1 MPSPPERIG
10 RYEVLGELGRGGMGC
25 VYRARDPVLERVVA
39 IKTIAVD
46 LQAEPGTRARFLREA
61 RSAARLQHPNIVTVY
76 EFGEHEGAPFIAMEL
91 LQGETLAEALRA
103 GRLADLGRR
112 VDVIEQL
119 CGGLAYAHASGV
131 IHRDVKPNNVTL
143 LAGGTVKIVD
153 FGVAWLEGSAAT
165 TRTGQLLGTPQY
177 MAPEQFLGQPID
189 HRVDQWAVGVI
200 LWEVLAGRRPFDA
213 PTVPSLIYQVVHQPL
228 PTAPGGVPPG
238 LLAVAVKA
246 LAKRPGDRHASL
258 DEMRAALAAAR
269 EDLPTARSLA
279 EVGPRPLVVS
289 RRDEGRSEPSAAGR
303 GDARHGPL
311 SHGAAA
317 DVAVRLAVATHSG
330 APGSLIPAGSFGEAR
345 RVHRVVVSPDD
356 AVLVA
361 GGLDGAIYLWDL
373 ASRMKV
379 ATLRNREHLRT
390 GHGSLTGALAF
401 SEDGA
406 WLAAGHFDGAV
417 YLWDVAAGLEL
428 DVRLHHDGAVTGL
441 AFVPGGQTL
450 ITAGA
455 DATVRFYELPALLR
469 RDARR
474 VLRRQPD
481 AATCLAL
488 GKAGRVVITGH
499 ANRALRVHDTADCR
513 LVATLHGHRTLVAAV
528 SARGSLVAS
537 GGRDGAVRLHDL
549 DTRELLGMHQEH
561 GRGVTEVLVLPGGAQ
576 VASVAGD
583 DTIVIWD
590 RRQPEAPIVLPG
602 VPGDPFVALAVSS
615 DGGVIVGASAGGRF
629 HLFSAVLQP

>member
-1 MPSPPERIG
+1 MPSQPETIG
-10 RYEVLGELGRGGMGC
+10 RYQVLGEVGRGGMGC

-39 IKTIAVD
+39 IKTMAVD

-91 LQGETLAEALRA
+91 LEGETLAEALRG

-112 VDVIEQL
+112 LDVIQQL
-119 CGGLAYAHASGV
+119 CDGLAYAHASGV
-131 IHRDVKPNNVTL
+131 IHRDVKPNNVTIL
-143 LAGGTVKIVD
+143 PSGTVKIVD

-177 MAPEQFLGQPID
+177 MAPEQFLGEPID

-228 PTAPGGVPPG
+228 PPAPADVPPG
-238 LLAVAVKA
+238 LLAVAAKA
-246 LAKRPGDRHASL
+246 LSKRPGDRYGNL
-258 DEMRAALAAAR
+258 EEMRAALAAAR
-269 EDLPTARSLA
+269 EDLPTSPSLSQLRPA
-279 EVGPRPLVVS
+279 PLVS
-289 RRDEGRSEPSAAGR
+289 PRSGGTGGSATAAGR
-303 GDARHGPL
+303 QEAR
-311 SHGAAA
+311 
-317 DVAVRLAVATHSG
+317 AVPTPSPVRPALATPSASPVEF
-330 APGSLIPAGSFGEAR
+330 LPAGSFGEAR
-345 RVHRVVVSPDD
+345 RVHKVVLSPDD
-356 AVLVA
+356 TVLAA
-361 GGLDGAIYLWDL
+361 GGLDGAIHLWDV
-373 ASRMKV
+373 ASRLRV

-406 WLAAGHFDGAV
+406 WLAAGHLDGAV

-428 DVRLHHDGAVTGL
+428 DVRLRHDGAVTGV

-499 ANRALRVHDTADCR
+499 AKGALRVHDTADCR
-513 LVATLHGHRTLVAAV
+513 LVATLHGHRAPVAAV

-537 GGRDGAVRLHDL
+537 GGRDGAVRIHDV
-549 DTRELLGMHQEH
+549 DTRELVGVHQEH
-561 GRGVTEVLVLPGGAQ
+561 ARAVTEVLILPGGLK
-576 VASVAGD
+576 VASVAGED
-583 DTIVIWD
+583 SVVLWNYRHPD
-590 RRQPEAPIVLPG
+590 APVVLPG
-602 VPGDPFVALAVSS
+602 APGEPFVALAVTS
-615 DGGVIVGASAGGRF
+615 DGRLMVGATAGGRF
-629 HLFSAVLQP
+629 HLFSAALQP

>member
-1 MPSPPERIG
+1 MPSQPERIG
-10 RYEVLGELGRGGMGC
+10 RYELLGELGRGGMGC

-39 IKTIAVD
+39 IKTMSVD

-61 RSAARLQHPNIVTVY
+61 RSAARLQHPNIVTVF
-76 EFGEHEGAPFIAMEL
+76 EFGEHDGAPFIAMEL
-91 LQGETLAEALRA
+91 LAGETLAEALRG

-112 VDVIEQL
+112 VDVIVQL
-119 CGGLAYAHASGV
+119 CEGLAYAHASGV

-143 LAGGTVKIVD
+143 LPGGAVKIVD

-177 MAPEQFLGQPID
+177 MAPEQFLGHPID

-228 PTAPGGVPPG
+228 PPAPEGVPPG
-238 LLAVAVKA
+238 LLAVAARA
-246 LAKRPGDRHASL
+246 LAKRPDHRYASL
-258 DEMRAALAAAR
+258 DAMRGALQAAR
-269 EDLPTARSLA
+269 DDLPTARSIGD
-279 EVGPRPLVVS
+279 VGPGVPPLS
-289 RRDEGRSEPSAAGR
+289 LREGARAGGAAGSR
-303 GDARHGPL
+303 W
-311 SHGAAA
+311 GAGEG
-317 DVAVRLAVATHSG
+317 ATPRSVPG
-330 APGSLIPAGSFGEAR
+330 APALRLPLATPSGTPGSFLPVASFGEAR

-356 AVLVA
+356 TVLVA
-361 GGLDGAIYLWDL
+361 GGLDGAVYLWDL
-373 ASRMKV
+373 ASRMKI

-513 LVATLHGHRTLVAAV
+513 LVATLHGHRTPVAAV

-537 GGRDGAVRLHDL
+537 GGRDGSVRIHDL
-549 DTRELLGMHQEH
+549 DTRELVGMHQEH
-561 GRGVTEVLVLPGGAQ
+561 ARAVTEVLVLPGGPR
-576 VASVAGD
+576 VASVAAD
-583 DTIVIWD
+583 DAIVIWD
-590 RRQPEAPIVLPG
+590 RRQPEDPVALPG
-602 VPGDPFVALAVSS
+602 APGDPFAALAVSS
-615 DGGVIVGASAGGRF
+615 DGGLIVGATAGGRF
-629 HLFSAVLQP
+629 HLFSATLQP